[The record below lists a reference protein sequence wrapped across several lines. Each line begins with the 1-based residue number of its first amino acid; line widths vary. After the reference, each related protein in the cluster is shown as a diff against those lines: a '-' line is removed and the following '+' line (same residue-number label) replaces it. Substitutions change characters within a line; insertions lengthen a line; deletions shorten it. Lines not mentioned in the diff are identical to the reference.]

1 MRTFDNIPVDL
12 IERQFL
18 NFLNSQPEG
27 LRPRKEL
34 DQLKLDV
41 KTRYQTKGDKGSE
54 TSAIYCVY
62 TDGWPAGYV
71 RSFRTDEYCEWS
83 FDMAELR
90 GLPSQKK
97 LYDDVSSS
105 EFKEYARQVQ
115 KDRQLREQAE
125 GKQVLAE
132 VQKAWRSAPP
142 LQGCIHDYLRTK
154 SVYNYGLREHQGQI
168 MIPLTDI
175 NGTLKSIQFIKPS
188 GEKRFFPDSES
199 GGAFFAIEL
208 SYAEANPNAAIL
220 VCEGYATGATLHE
233 LTKLPVICAMNCGNM
248 VRIAPQLRA
257 KFKSNKIFAMG
268 DNDAKTKGNPGL
280 SAAEKCVTNGWFDG
294 CFVPQFKQGDKGTDW
309 NDYYNLYGQKPAR
322 DALIDWIDSMALPEG
337 KREEFIK
344 SRSLLRLGIGLDEK
358 INVPPVDNV
367 GGMFPKG
374 YVSVLFA
381 APGSGKTFF
390 MQKFASDLSLGGAIL
405 GGFCYE
411 QDPRKTVIFAGE
423 ARSRMLIRR
432 AKQTHWPVNPELV
445 RIYDRDESLRQ
456 KVVYDLNTQEG
467 LNTVYTILRAEKPDV
482 VFFDSLMSF
491 YTGDES
497 KSDTLNAVLRSLSMM
512 AVELDIAIVFTH
524 HKRKTA
530 IKDRGKPLTQDEAIG
545 SSMLSRHT
553 NCMISIE
560 EMPGGINDTLTYAD
574 NKVQLVKTVKSWDRN
589 IAPFT
594 FRLVNDDSGRADMEF
609 DLNPFRSERGNV
621 KGKLWDFIE
630 QNYKPGVWFKKG
642 DLKSSGVSDRYL
654 NVCLND
660 FVTDGKLNRRGY
672 HRGIEYAIR
681 GFYEPVSDS
690 LSSGADDVNSD
701 ADDD

>member
-1 MRTFDNIPVDL
+1 MT
-12 IERQFL
+12 
-18 NFLNSQPEG
+18 
-27 LRPRKEL
+27 
-34 DQLKLDV
+34 
-41 KTRYQTKGDKGSE
+41 
-54 TSAIYCVY
+54 
-62 TDGWPAGYV
+62 
-71 RSFRTDEYCEWS
+71 
-83 FDMAELR
+83 ELR
-90 GLPSQKK
+90 GIPSQKK
-97 LYDDVSSS
+97 LYDNVTSS

-115 KDRQLREQAE
+115 EERKLREQAE

-132 VQKAWRSAPP
+132 VQKAWRSAAP

-154 SVYNYGLREHQGQI
+154 SVCNYGLKEHQGQI
-168 MIPLTDI
+168 MIPLKDI

-208 SYAEANPNAAIL
+208 DYAEANPNSAIL

-233 LTKLPVICAMNCGNM
+233 LTKLPVVCAMNCGNM
-248 VRIAPQLRA
+248 VKIAPQLRE

-268 DNDAKTKGNPGL
+268 DNDAKPDAANNPGL
-280 SAAEKCVTNGWFDG
+280 YAAQACVTQGGFDG
-294 CFVPQFKQGDKGTDW
+294 YFVPDFKKGDKGTDW
-309 NDYYNLYGQKPAR
+309 NDYYNLYGQEPAR
-322 DALIDWIDSMALPEG
+322 NALIDWIDSMALPEE
-337 KREEFIK
+337 KRREFIRT
-344 SRSLLRLGIGLDEK
+344 RSLVRLGIGLDEK

-374 YVSVLFA
+374 YTSVLFA

-405 GGFCYE
+405 GGFHYE
-411 QDPRKTVIFAGE
+411 EEPRKTVIFAGE

-467 LNTVYTILRAEKPDV
+467 LNTVYSILRAEKPDV

-497 KSDTLNAVLRSLSMM
+497 KSDTLNAVLRSLSML

-560 EMPGGINDTLTYAD
+560 EMQGGINDTLTYAD
-574 NKVQLVKTVKSWDRN
+574 NKVQLVKTVKTWDRN

-621 KGKLWDFIE
+621 KGIVWDFIE
-630 QNYKPGVWFKKG
+630 RNYKPGVWFKKG
-642 DLKSSGVSDRYL
+642 DLKNSGANDRYL
-654 NVCLND
+654 KKCLAE
-660 FVTDGKLNRRGY
+660 FVADEKLNRRGNS
-672 HRGIEYAIR
+672 RGTEYAIR
-681 GFYEPVSDS
+681 GFYEPAFDELGGDDS
-690 LSSGADDVNSD
+690 G
-701 ADDD
+701 DDD